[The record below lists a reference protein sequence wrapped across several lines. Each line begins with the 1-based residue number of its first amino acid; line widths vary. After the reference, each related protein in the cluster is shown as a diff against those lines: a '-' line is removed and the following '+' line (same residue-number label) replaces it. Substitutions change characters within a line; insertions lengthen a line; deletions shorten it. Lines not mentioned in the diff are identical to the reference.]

1 MAAVELLAPAGSVE
15 TFRAALDGGADAVY
29 VGAPGFNARNLA
41 RDVRLEEI
49 GAMVRMC
56 HGLGK
61 KLYVAANSLVLE
73 KELPRV
79 VENLALLQELQP
91 DGLIV
96 QDLGIL
102 RLAKTFFPGLKLHA
116 STLMLAHNS
125 DGVRFLADL
134 GCERVVLARELTV
147 KEIAVVAERRG
158 TTELEVFIHGAM
170 CFSYSGLCLFSSY
183 LGGKSGLRGR
193 CVQPCRRAYSAASQK
208 GRGHDKAELSSLS
221 AHTKLMPLRY
231 KKNEPARYL
240 FSMNDLSG
248 LDVVPALLRTGITSL
263 KIEGRLRSAHYVK
276 TVVGAYR
283 LVLDAAAGE
292 QEQAVLA
299 AKTLAARAMSRKTS
313 TGYFLSPQPAEA
325 ISPFHSGNMG
335 IHLGRFTAVKM
346 AGEQRICRFIL
357 KGDLAVGDRLRL
369 HREPSGERTPFRLKE
384 LFVAGVRQELAQ
396 AGSKVSIPLPEDF
409 QTTPGDQVEV
419 YKIDGAADA
428 NASTAAYL
436 PTGEAAREL
445 ARVRK
450 TLARTIA
457 AITAKIGGGEL
468 DSAPEV
474 APKKEKIGGTG
485 GRPAPRKGL
494 PMEWWLKTDS
504 AKTVLGDLP
513 IYPDRFLLSFDKQML
528 SQAGKI
534 KTALGRRA
542 RMVIWA
548 LPPLIMENDLARCRR
563 QIATLLRSGYRSFQL
578 GHLSQVALFGEEKVQ
593 LFADYTF
600 NLMNSQAA
608 ALLAALGLTRAQA
621 AIEMDREALGEFLAA
636 GKRIV
641 ADGASDRQGRTIP
654 LGLTVYGAPAL
665 YTSRLAPAHFHY
677 ERQINSP
684 RNEAFVIRKK
694 EGCTQTFP
702 ERPFSLL
709 PYLEELREIGV
720 SYVVVDISGDST
732 SGRNLQEL
740 QERLANSGRYGKLS
754 TFNYLGKLL

>member
-49 GAMVRMC
+49 GAMIRMC

-61 KLYVAANSLVLE
+61 KLYVAANSLILE
-73 KELPRV
+73 KELPQV
-79 VENLALLQELQP
+79 IENLALLEELQP

-102 RLAKTFFPGLKLHA
+102 RLAKSFFPRLKLHA

-125 DGVRFLADL
+125 DAVRFLATL

-147 KEIAVVAERRG
+147 KEIAVIAERRG

-208 GRGHDKAELSSLS
+208 GRGHDK
-221 AHTKLMPLRY
+221 
-231 KKNEPARYL
+231 KNDSARYL

-248 LDVVPALLRTGITSL
+248 LDVVPALVRTGITSL

-276 TVVGAYR
+276 SIVGAYR
-283 LVLDAAAGE
+283 LVLDAAPGE
-292 QEQAVLA
+292 QEQAVVA
-299 AKTLAARAMSRKTS
+299 AKALADRAMSRKTS

-335 IHLGRFTAVKM
+335 SHLGRFTAVKL
-346 AGEQRICRFIL
+346 AGEQRICRFVL

-384 LFVAGVRQELAQ
+384 LFVAGVRQELAL

-419 YKIDGAADA
+419 YKIDGAAGGE
-428 NASTAAYL
+428 ASAAAFL

-445 ARVRK
+445 AKMRK

-457 AITAKIGGGEL
+457 AITTKVCDSGEP

-474 APKKEKIGGTG
+474 AKKKEKGGGPG

-494 PMEWWLKTDS
+494 PLEWWLKTDS
-504 AKTVLGDLP
+504 VKTVLGDLP

-534 KTALGRRA
+534 KTTLGRRA

-548 LPPLIMENDLARCRR
+548 LPPLIMENDLARHRR
-563 QIATLLRSGYRSFQL
+563 QIAVLLRSGFRSFQL
-578 GHLSQVALFGEEKVQ
+578 GHISQVALFGEEKVQ

-600 NLMNSQAA
+600 NLLNSQAA
-608 ALLAALGLTRAQA
+608 ALLAALGLTRTQA

-636 GKRIV
+636 GKKTM
-641 ADGASDRQGRTIP
+641 ADGASDREERTIP
-654 LGLTVYGAPAL
+654 IGLTVYGAPAL

-684 RNEAFVIRKK
+684 RNEAYVIRKK
-694 EGCTQTFP
+694 DGCTQTFP

-709 PYLEELREIGV
+709 PYLEELREMGV
-720 SYVVVDISGDST
+720 SYAVVDISGDNISE
-732 SGRNLQEL
+732 RNLQEL
-740 QERLANSGRYGKLS
+740 QERLANTGRYGKLS

>member
-49 GAMVRMC
+49 GAMIRMC

-73 KELPRV
+73 KELPQV

-91 DGLIV
+91 DGLII

-102 RLAKTFFPGLKLHA
+102 RLAKSYFPKLKLHA

-125 DGVRFLADL
+125 DGVRLLASL

-147 KEIAVVAERRG
+147 KEIAVIAERRG

-208 GRGHDKAELSSLS
+208 GRGHDRK
-221 AHTKLMPLRY
+221 HD
-231 KKNEPARYL
+231 PARYL

-248 LDVVPALLRTGITSL
+248 LDVVPALSRTGITSL

-276 TVVGAYR
+276 SIVGAYR
-283 LVLDAAAGE
+283 LVLDAAPEE

-299 AKTLAARAMSRKTS
+299 AKTLADRAMNRKTS

-346 AGEQRICRFIL
+346 AGEQRICRFVL
-357 KGDLAVGDRLRL
+357 KGELAVGDRLRL

-384 LFVAGVRQELAQ
+384 LFVAGVRLELAE

-419 YKIDGAADA
+419 YKIDGAAGTDA
-428 NASTAAYL
+428 SAAASL
-436 PTGEAAREL
+436 PIGDATREL

-457 AITAKIGGGEL
+457 AITAKLGGVEPDAGP
-468 DSAPEV
+468 AV
-474 APKKEKIGGTG
+474 AKKKEKLSGSG

-504 AKTVLGDLP
+504 VKTVLGDLP
-513 IYPDRFLLSFDKQML
+513 IYPDRFLLSFDKQLL

-542 RMVIWA
+542 RMVVWA

-563 QIATLLRSGYRSFQL
+563 QIALLLRSGYRSFQL
-578 GHLSQVALFGEEKVQ
+578 GHLSQMALFGEEKVQ

-621 AIEMDREALGEFLAA
+621 AIEMDRETLGEFLAA
-636 GKRIV
+636 GKRTV
-641 ADGASDRQGRTIP
+641 ADGASDREGRTVP

-684 RNEAFVIRKK
+684 RNEAYVIRKK
-694 EGCTQTFP
+694 EGCTQTFA

-709 PYLEELREIGV
+709 PYLEDLREIGV
-720 SYVVVDISGDST
+720 NYVVVDISGDNI